1 MRILKK
7 SEIVGK
13 SNFAILIY
21 GQSGIGK
28 TTFAGGNSQDTILFD
43 FDNGAW
49 RAMQGRNYDVAQEV
63 DFGAVK
69 NFVLS
74 KENHYKNIVFDTGSK
89 LIAAIQTYV
98 KTNNSRLAL
107 PSMSLKMYGEINME
121 LKSFIN
127 SVLQLNKNIVFVCQR
142 EVSKNG
148 EVERFTPVFGSDK
161 NYSLLI
167 EDIDLCGYLE
177 KVGNDRVIT
186 FEPNER
192 SEGKNTL
199 NIPVTKIGLETSI
212 YDLLPAPKVFTKE
225 EIIEALSEIETVD
238 TLNKFFNEWRNKS
251 NIGDFIPEFS
261 NAKKLLTDEK
271 AA

>member
-1 MRILKK
+1 MKILKK
-7 SEIVGK
+7 SEIGSK
-13 SNFAILIY
+13 TNFAVLIY

-28 TTFAGGNSQDTILFD
+28 TTFAGGNSEDTILFD

-49 RAMQGRNYDVAQEV
+49 RAAQGRCYHVAQEV

-69 NFVLS
+69 DFVLS
-74 KENHYKNIVFDTGSK
+74 KENVYRNIVFDTGSK

-98 KTNNSRLAL
+98 KQNNSRLAL
-107 PSMSLKMYGEINME
+107 PSMSLKMYGEVNLE
-121 LKSFIN
+121 LKNFIN

-148 EVERFTPVFGSDK
+148 EIERFTPVFGSDK

-199 NIPVTKIGLETSI
+199 NIPVTKVTPESSI
-212 YDLLPAPKVFTKE
+212 YDLLPKPKQFTKE
-225 EIIEALSEIETVD
+225 EIIEKLSEID
-238 TLNKFFNEWRNKS
+238 SIGDLNSFYRQWKNSS
-251 NIGDFIPEFS
+251 NIAEYAEMFG
-261 NAKKLLTDEK
+261 NAKKMLDKK